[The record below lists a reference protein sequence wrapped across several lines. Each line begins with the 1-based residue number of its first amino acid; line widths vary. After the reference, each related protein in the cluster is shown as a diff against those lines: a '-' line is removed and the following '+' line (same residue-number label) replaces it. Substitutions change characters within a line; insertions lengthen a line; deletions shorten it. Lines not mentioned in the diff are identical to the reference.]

1 MKNNLET
8 ALEYLGPDYLLNASI
23 IEPIKCGTVDILYA
37 EEDCVLVR
45 DKASGVLMM
54 QTENAPLAEKLL
66 RDTSERELVVA
77 HNRELAEFLMRELGY
92 NNPVPCYQAVYRGK
106 PFDLK
111 DTGELKIRLMREDEA
126 EIAYEIYFHS
136 IEAALEHIRRGLVYG
151 GYVNGEAACTIG
163 MHMQG
168 AMGILEVKE
177 NFRRRGYGEI
187 MEKFLINALLGKGLV
202 PYCHVVE
209 GNVASLALQSKL
221 GLEISKDLL
230 YWLHMEPRN

>member
-1 MKNNLET
+1 MKNNIET
-8 ALEYLGPDYLLNASI
+8 ALEYLEQDYLINASV

-37 EEDCVLVR
+37 EKDCVLVR

-54 QTENAPLAEKLL
+54 QTENVPLAEKLL
-66 RDTSERELVVA
+66 RGIPKSRLVVA
-77 HNRELAEFLMRELGY
+77 HNRGLAEFLMRELGY
-92 NNPVPCYQAVYRGK
+92 KNPVPCYQAVYRGK

-126 EIAYEIYFHS
+126 DIAYEIYFRS
-136 IEAALEHIRRGLVYG
+136 IEDALEHIRRGLVYG
-151 GYVNGEAACTIG
+151 GYVKEEAACTIG

-187 MEKFLINALLGKGLV
+187 MEKFLINDLLGKGLV
-202 PYCHVVE
+202 PYCHIVE

-230 YWLHMEPRN
+230 YWLHKEPKE